1 MHTLESIAQYKDKVL
16 GFPTII
22 TLFNNDIF
30 MLGFVLSANLITGIL
45 KMTIV
50 KAASE
55 QSAYSQIFRPITT
68 ARLQVVAEKS
78 GMYSWGDNKFID
90 FFGTHGCALDLLV
103 KAVVELEEV
112 RQAMVQ
118 QFDGCRDTTERL

>member
-1 MHTLESIAQYKDKVL
+1 MVTVTSELKY
-16 GFPTII
+16 
-22 TLFNNDIF
+22 
-30 MLGFVLSANLITGIL
+30 LSDTL

-55 QSAYSQIFRPITT
+55 QNVYSQIFRPITT

-90 FFGTHGCALDLLV
+90 FFVSWVGTRPSLGM
-103 KAVVELEEV
+103 
-112 RQAMVQ
+112 Q
-118 QFDGCRDTTERL
+118 

>member
-1 MHTLESIAQYKDKVL
+1 MRSTE
-16 GFPTII
+16 
-22 TLFNNDIF
+22 
-30 MLGFVLSANLITGIL
+30 

-55 QSAYSQIFRPITT
+55 QNVYLQIFRLITA

-90 FFGTHGCALDLLV
+90 FFV
-103 KAVVELEEV
+103 S
-112 RQAMVQ
+112 
-118 QFDGCRDTTERL
+118 